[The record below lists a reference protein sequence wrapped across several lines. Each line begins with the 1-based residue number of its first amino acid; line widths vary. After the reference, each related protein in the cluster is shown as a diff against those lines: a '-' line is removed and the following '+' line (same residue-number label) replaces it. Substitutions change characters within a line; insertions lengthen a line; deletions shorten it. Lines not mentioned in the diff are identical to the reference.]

1 MGNEGPLTVLNCIK
15 LIFESNLVVHTVSEQ
30 GDPLDGTKFQ
40 HISAINSVAHK
51 QKSLAGRRPFER
63 KKLTQKHW
71 QICQAADLW
80 TKNESNLIVHTVSE
94 PGDPLDGTKFQHIL
108 AINSVTHTQQSLAGR
123 RPFERKKLTQKP

>member
-40 HISAINSVAHK
+40 HISAINSVTHK

-63 KKLTQKHW
+63 KKLTQK
-71 QICQAADLW
+71 
-80 TKNESNLIVHTVSE
+80 TKFESNLIVHTVSE
-94 PGDPLDGTKFQHIL
+94 PGDPLDGIKFQRIL